1 MKAGRRKTMRSN
13 RKAIVVL
20 SAIGLL
26 MPVWGGGDTP
36 GRHPRYLHAR
46 SDLHT
51 AWLLL
56 RVHDEPNVMREVR
69 RTQTDIERAI
79 REIDHAAVIDRK
91 DVDDHPPIDTSLDRP
106 GRFLKVM
113 ALLDSAR
120 ADIAREEDNPYAVG
134 WRNLAYRN
142 IDAAKEHLRRAAVTL
157 RLDREL
163 GF

>member
-1 MKAGRRKTMRSN
+1 MGLKGKASL
-13 RKAIVVL
+13 AVL
-20 SAIGLL
+20 STAILL
-26 MPVWGGGDTP
+26 MPILATADTP

-46 SDLHT
+46 SDLQV
-51 AWLLL
+51 ALLLL
-56 RVHDEPNVMREVR
+56 RFRDEPNVMREVR
-69 RTQTDIERAI
+69 KVAVDVERAI
-79 REIDHAAVIDRK
+79 REIDRAAVIDRK
-91 DVDDHPPIDTSLDRP
+91 DVDDHPPVDVNLDLP
-106 GRFLKVM
+106 GRLRKVM

-142 IDAAKEHLRRAAVTL
+142 IDAAKEHLRRAAATL

>member
-1 MKAGRRKTMRSN
+1 MRSN

-20 SAIGLL
+20 SALAVL
-26 MPVWGGGDTP
+26 MPLLGRSDTP
-36 GRHPRYLHAR
+36 GRHPRYLRAR
-46 SDLHT
+46 SDLQT

-69 RTQTDIERAI
+69 RTQTDIEHAV
-79 REIDHAAVIDRK
+79 REIDRAAVLDHK

-120 ADIAREEDNPYAVG
+120 ADIGREEDNPYAVG

>member
-1 MKAGRRKTMRSN
+1 MMAGRRKAMRSN
-13 RKAIVVL
+13 SKAIVAL
-20 SAIGLL
+20 SALALL
-26 MPVWGGGDTP
+26 LPLVGRGDTP

-46 SDLHT
+46 SDLQT

-69 RTQTDIERAI
+69 RSQTDIEHAI
-79 REIDHAAVIDRK
+79 REIDRAAVLDRK
-91 DVDDHPPIDTSLDRP
+91 DVDDHPRIDTSLDRP

-120 ADIAREEDNPYAVG
+120 ADIGREEDNPYAVG

-142 IDAAKEHLRRAAVTL
+142 IDAAKDHLRKAAVTL